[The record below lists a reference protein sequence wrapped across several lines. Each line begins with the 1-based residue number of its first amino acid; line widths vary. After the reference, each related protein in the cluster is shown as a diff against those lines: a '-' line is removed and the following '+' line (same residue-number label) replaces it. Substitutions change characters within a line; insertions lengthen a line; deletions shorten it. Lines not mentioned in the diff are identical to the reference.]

1 MLDKESGW
9 EYLKTLNLTPD
20 DVGCP
25 ILEVTAKKWGDQI
38 SSKKKK
44 FLEIKYPLTLIVNSN
59 IWFPKIPPQVI

>member
-9 EYLKTLNLTPD
+9 KYLKTLNLTPD
-20 DVGCP
+20 DMGLP

-44 FLEIKYPLTLIVNSN
+44 KFKD
-59 IWFPKIPPQVI
+59 KISFDS

>member
-9 EYLKTLNLTPD
+9 KYLKTLNLTPD
-20 DVGCP
+20 DMGLP

-44 FLEIKYPLTLIVNSN
+44 NLKIKFPLIVNSN